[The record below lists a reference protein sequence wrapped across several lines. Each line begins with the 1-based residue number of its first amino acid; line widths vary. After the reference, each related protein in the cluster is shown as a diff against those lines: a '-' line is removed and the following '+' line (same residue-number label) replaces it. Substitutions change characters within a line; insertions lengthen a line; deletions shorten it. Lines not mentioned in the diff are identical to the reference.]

1 MYRTVLKNKITEF
14 QLNNWQDSYTSYL
27 KQINTGNDATIEE
40 LNRILSEFS
49 QDQASRDA
57 DELMSHLDS
66 VFGDLLSDAERYQ
79 ILPIEMRDFL
89 EADPDSMFTFA
100 RKMHTAILS
109 NMHLIEIRSLLE
121 RNLGTPSLYED
132 CESCISRSLLEEI
145 RKIVQDN

>member
-57 DELMSHLDS
+57 EELMSQLDS

-109 NMHLIEIRSLLE
+109 NMHLMEIRSLLE
-121 RNLGTPSLYED
+121 RNSASPSFHED
-132 CESCISRSLLEEI
+132 CESCVSRLLLEEI
-145 RKIVQDN
+145 QKIVKDD

>member
-1 MYRTVLKNKITEF
+1 MYRTVLKDKITEF

-27 KQINTGNDATIEE
+27 KQINTGDDATIKE

-57 DELMSHLDS
+57 EELMSQLDS
-66 VFGDLLSDAERYQ
+66 VFDDLLSDAERYQ

-100 RKMHTAILS
+100 RKMHTAIIS
-109 NMHLIEIRSLLE
+109 NTHLMEIRSLLE
-121 RNLGTPSLYED
+121 RNSESPSFHED
-132 CESCISRSLLEEI
+132 CKSCVSRSLLEEI
-145 RKIVQDN
+145 QKIVNDD

>member
-1 MYRTVLKNKITEF
+1 MYRTVLKDKITEF

-27 KQINTGNDATIEE
+27 KQVNTGDDATIEE

-57 DELMSHLDS
+57 EELMSQLDS

-109 NMHLIEIRSLLE
+109 NMHLMEIRSLLE
-121 RNLGTPSLYED
+121 RNSASPSFHED
-132 CESCISRSLLEEI
+132 CESCVSRLLLEEI
-145 RKIVQDN
+145 QKIVKDD